1 MAGLLQ
7 VDDVLSR
14 LLDAAVPTS
23 RVESVPVSEALGRYL
38 AVDVVSPV
46 DVPPQ
51 SNSAMDG
58 YAVRAADM
66 AVGETYAVSQRIP
79 AGTAGEPLK
88 AGTLARIFTGAPV
101 PPGAD
106 AIVIQENTEADG
118 DNIRLLEP
126 VTAGDNVRPRGQD
139 IHTGAKIL
147 LQGARLTPQDLSL
160 AASVG
165 LSRFAVYRRLTAAI
179 LSTGDELVEPPGK
192 LAPGQIFNSNR
203 HALAGLLQGL
213 GYDVLD
219 LGIVEDTPAA
229 TEAALSHAAEEAD
242 CILTTGG
249 VSVGEEDHVRGAV
262 EKLGALDLWRIA
274 IKPGKPLAYGNV
286 AGVPF
291 FGLPGNPVSTFVTFS
306 VLAAPYLRC
315 LAGGSEVQNR
325 FFTGIADFEFNAGN
339 RREYLRVKSQTDDGV
354 VRLAKFPNQGSGVMS
369 SVVWADAL
377 AEVEAGREIRPG
389 DVLSYLPIRF

>member
-179 LSTGDELVEPPGK
+179 LS
-192 LAPGQIFNSNR
+192 
-203 HALAGLLQGL
+203 
-213 GYDVLD
+213 
-219 LGIVEDTPAA
+219 
-229 TEAALSHAAEEAD
+229 
-242 CILTTGG
+242 
-249 VSVGEEDHVRGAV
+249 
-262 EKLGALDLWRIA
+262 
-274 IKPGKPLAYGNV
+274 
-286 AGVPF
+286 
-291 FGLPGNPVSTFVTFS
+291 
-306 VLAAPYLRC
+306 
-315 LAGGSEVQNR
+315 
-325 FFTGIADFEFNAGN
+325 
-339 RREYLRVKSQTDDGV
+339 
-354 VRLAKFPNQGSGVMS
+354 MS
-369 SVVWADAL
+369 SL
-377 AEVEAGREIRPG
+377 RSMPSTSGRSTIFSSLLILGVRRL
-389 DVLSYLPIRF
+389 LSIVPSRWSVPAT